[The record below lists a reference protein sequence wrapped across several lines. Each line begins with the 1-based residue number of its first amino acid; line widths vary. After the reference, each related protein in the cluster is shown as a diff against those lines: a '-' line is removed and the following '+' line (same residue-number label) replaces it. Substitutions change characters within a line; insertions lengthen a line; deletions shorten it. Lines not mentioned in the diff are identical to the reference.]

1 MPQTVIV
8 REGLS
13 ASDIHSKIGLLIHN
27 LVHIEDK
34 TGQFLLKLPD
44 GRIID
49 TKGWN
54 DWEWSAY
61 FPVQPG
67 GRY

>member
-1 MPQTVIV
+1 MPQTAIV
-8 REGLS
+8 QEGLS
-13 ASDIHSKIGLLIHN
+13 ASDLNSKIALLIHN
-27 LVHIEDK
+27 LVHIEDE

-54 DWEWSAY
+54 DWEWS
-61 FPVQPG
+61 
-67 GRY
+67 R